1 VFFADANGRAGGVSA
16 LQYNTTHNNLIN
28 AASGLSETIN
38 SQYKFSMQN
47 NGNVILYGEANGDAA
62 DTRCQY
68 SLIRTRGTQASK
80 TAVLNGD
87 IIARH
92 SFGAWN
98 GTNFNYPAAIEAYVD
113 GAVNSGSGSAVVET
127 SFSFA
132 TSITGGSRT
141 RRLTVKPNGNTGIGT
156 ETPANRLQINGTL
169 GRNAPVSTDATAYV
183 MTNDVSTTWLI
194 CDETA
199 TTTITLPAASSWSG
213 RELTIKNIT
222 AFAVNS
228 NASNVLPIGSNT
240 AGTAILS
247 ATAGS
252 WALLV
257 SNGTNWVIMQ
267 RG

>member
-1 VFFADANGRAGGVSA
+1 MRALRITSATNAQTLLSSFSANTSQTNQFSFTNAHALYGQTNTTLNNYAQFGFTNAGGQIAAFVGARYINHSTVEADARANLYFGVRG
-16 LQYNTTHNNLIN
+16 
-28 AASGLSETIN
+28 ASGPREALTI
-38 SQYKFSMQN
+38 
-47 NGNVILYGEANGDAA
+47 VA
-62 DTRCQY
+62 DNY
-68 SLIRTRGTQASK
+68 NIGISD
-80 TAVLNGD
+80 TA
-87 IIARH
+87 
-92 SFGAWN
+92 
-98 GTNFNYPAAIEAYVD
+98 P
-113 GAVNSGSGSAVVET
+113 
-127 SFSFA
+127 
-132 TSITGGSRT
+132 
-141 RRLTVKPNGNTGIGT
+141 K
-156 ETPANRLQINGTL
+156 NRLQINGTL